1 MLQKILPKVKEWL
14 ATIVGFI
21 LAAVFA
27 LCWAFGAKR
36 AGSDICDD
44 ARERAEDERDIA
56 EQQKTAS
63 ESRQKRAERAE
74 KKRNKFILPVLIF
87 VLLGAFF
94 PARAAGELYI
104 PDNYAEL
111 REYYIELWDLC
122 EEYRQLY
129 HEAEASVKALQES
142 NERLQQIIAD
152 QQAYIESLK
161 RPRFGLTG
169 GGQWTPQG
177 WGANVGVLILF

>member
-14 ATIVGFI
+14 ATIGGFI

-74 KKRNKFILPVLIF
+74 KKRNKFILPILLC
-87 VLLGAFF
+87 VLLTAFM

-152 QQAYIESLK
+152 QQAYIEQLK
-161 RPRFGLTG
+161 RPKI
-169 GGQWTPQG
+169 
-177 WGANVGVLILF
+177 GVLGGATWSPAGLGVFVGGSVQF

>member
-14 ATIVGFI
+14 ATIAGFI

-56 EQQKTAS
+56 EQQKPLL
-63 ESRQKRAERAE
+63 RAARNAQNAPK

-87 VLLGAFF
+87 VLLGAFL

-129 HEAEASVKALQES
+129 FEARHAGFAGIKSAFSRSSPISRRISKA
-142 NERLQQIIAD
+142 
-152 QQAYIESLK
+152 LK

>member
-1 MLQKILPKVKEWL
+1 MFLQKVKRFFVTIGGYLL
-14 ATIVGFI
+14 AAI
-21 LAAVFA
+21 LA
-27 LCWAFGAKR
+27 LLWAFSSKR
-36 AGSDICDD
+36 AGSGVCDD

-74 KKRNKFILPVLIF
+74 KKRNRFILPVLIF
-87 VLLGAFF
+87 VLLGAFL

-142 NERLQQIIAD
+142 NARLQQIIAD

-161 RPRFGLTG
+161 RPKIGVMG
-169 GGQWTPQG
+169 GGSWTPQG
-177 WGANVGVLILF
+177 WGVNAGLIILF